1 MGKIIAIAN
10 QKGGVGKTTTAMNLA
25 AGLSYVNRKVLLVDF
40 DPQGNATHGIGANK
54 VGYTKTV
61 YDVLMSD
68 ATVDECKITL
78 QMPPLD
84 VLPATSG
91 LAGADVDMASY
102 EMGRE
107 KLLKNKLEA
116 VRNQY
121 DYIIIDCPPAL
132 GLLNTNALT
141 ATDTVMIP
149 VQCEYF
155 ALEGLTQLLST
166 IRLVQKLWNP
176 RLSIEGVLLTMFDV
190 RTKLSVE
197 VQQEVRK
204 YFKEKV
210 YRCYI
215 PRNVR
220 LSEAPS
226 REESI
231 FEYDTRSEGAKAYAQ
246 LVKEVI
252 TISKSGAMAK
262 RTPTRH
268 TPSHP
273 NMLQPRKK

>member
-1 MGKIIAIAN
+1 MGKIIAVAN
-10 QKGGVGKTTTAMNLA
+10 QEGGVGKTTTSINLS
-25 AGLSYVNRKVLLVDF
+25 AGLAYANRKILLVDF
-40 DPQGNATHGIGANK
+40 DPQGNATHGIGANR
-54 VGYTKTV
+54 VGFDRNHTV
-61 YDVLMSD
+61 YDVLVGTDSVRQNAVRLD
-68 ATVDECKITL
+68 
-78 QMPPLD
+78 MPPLD
-84 VLPATSG
+84 VLPATIDLS
-91 LAGADVDMASY
+91 GADVEMASSNY
-102 EMGRE
+102 AVGRE
-107 KLLKNKLEA
+107 NLLKQKLDA
-116 VRNQY
+116 VRNDY
-121 DYIIIDCPPAL
+121 DYIIIDCPPSL

-141 ATDTVMIP
+141 AADTVMIP

-155 ALEGLTQLLST
+155 ALEGLTQLLGT

-226 REESI
+226 REVSI
-231 FEYDTRSEGAKAYAQ
+231 FEYDTKSEGAKAYAS
-246 LVKEVI
+246 LVREVI
-252 TISKSGAMAK
+252 
-262 RTPTRH
+262 
-268 TPSHP
+268 SH
-273 NMLQPRKK
+273 NEKGGR

>member
-10 QKGGVGKTTTAMNLA
+10 QKGGVGKTTTSMNLA
-25 AGLSYVNRKVLLVDF
+25 SGLSYIGKKVLLVDF
-40 DPQGNATHGIGANK
+40 DPQGNATHGIGADK
-54 VGYTKTV
+54 VGYDKTV
-61 YDVLMSD
+61 YDILMRD
-68 ATVDECKITL
+68 ENVDDVKVTL

-84 VLPATSG
+84 VLPSTIDLS
-91 LAGADVDMASY
+91 GADVDMAQY
-102 EMGRE
+102 ETGRE
-107 KLLKNKLEA
+107 QLLKRKLEA

-141 ATDTVMIP
+141 AADSVMIP

-210 YRCYI
+210 YHCFI

-226 REESI
+226 REQSI
-231 FEYDTRSEGAKAYAQ
+231 FEYDTRSEGARAYAQ
-246 LVKEVI
+246 LVKEVVTQNERI
-252 TISKSGAMAK
+252 K
-262 RTPTRH
+262 R
-268 TPSHP
+268 
-273 NMLQPRKK
+273 

>member
-1 MGKIIAIAN
+1 MGKIIAVAN
-10 QKGGVGKTTTAMNLA
+10 QKGGVGKTTTSINLS
-25 AGLSYVNRKVLLVDF
+25 AGLAYANRKVLLVDF
-40 DPQGNATHGIGANK
+40 DPQGNATHGIGTNR
-54 VGYTKTV
+54 VGFDRNRSV
-61 YDVLMSD
+61 YEVLMG
-68 ATVDECKITL
+68 DESVRDCVVHL
-78 QMPPLD
+78 DMPPLD
-84 VLPATSG
+84 ILPATINLS
-91 LAGADVDMASY
+91 GADVEIASNSY
-102 EMGRE
+102 EIGRE
-107 KLLKNKLEA
+107 RLLKTKLDEA
-116 VRNQY
+116 RDDY
-121 DYIIIDCPPAL
+121 DYIIIDCPPSL

-141 ATDTVMIP
+141 AADSVMIP

-210 YRCYI
+210 YRGYI

-231 FEYDTRSEGAKAYAQ
+231 FEYDTKSEGAKAYAAI
-246 LVKEVI
+246 VKEVL
-252 TISKSGAMAK
+252 TQNEKGG
-262 RTPTRH
+262 R
-268 TPSHP
+268 
-273 NMLQPRKK
+273 